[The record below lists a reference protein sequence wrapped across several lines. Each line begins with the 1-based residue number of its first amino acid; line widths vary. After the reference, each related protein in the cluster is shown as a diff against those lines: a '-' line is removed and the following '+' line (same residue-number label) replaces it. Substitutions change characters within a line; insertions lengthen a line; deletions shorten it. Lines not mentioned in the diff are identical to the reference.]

1 MFNIADVSLLNLTD
15 VESKLSSA
23 LLNSA
28 QRGVLR
34 DLNFQANNSD
44 RRLNATPDSKSMK
57 VYDILLY
64 IYVLLAYCSPW
75 SHRFL
80 NA

>member
-15 VESKLSSA
+15 VENKLSSA

-28 QRGVLR
+28 QRGVLK

-44 RRLNATPDSKSMK
+44 RRLKATPDSKSMK
-57 VYDILLY
+57 VCDIPLY
-64 IYVLLAYCSPW
+64 IYVVLANCSP
-75 SHRFL
+75 
-80 NA
+80 